1 MTRQAL
7 LLRLMN
13 WPFPSKPGG
22 EKMDESFEYY
32 ERRARE
38 EHALAESANSKEAAS
53 AHHLL
58 AIEYDA
64 QARELR
70 ENAALGRAPE
80 GTGAI

>member
-1 MTRQAL
+1 M
-7 LLRLMN
+7 
-13 WPFPSKPGG
+13 G
-22 EKMDESFEYY
+22 ESFEYY

-38 EHALAESANSKEAAS
+38 ENALAESANSKEAAS

-64 QARELR
+64 QASELR
-70 ENAALGRAPE
+70 ENAARSLARE